1 MAVTICGFQPGTPAE
16 KLNIP
21 AGSKLLSVN
30 GEAITDVLDY
40 GFYTTAEQLQLLFQ
54 LPDGSEHSCS
64 VKKEQYAP
72 LGLESESFLMDKEH
86 ACRNKCIF
94 CFVDQNPHGM
104 RPSIYFKD
112 DDERLSFLF
121 GSYVTLT
128 NLSDADVERIIKM
141 KISPVNISV
150 HATDEQLRCRMMGNR
165 FAGDSLRHLRRLAEA
180 GTNINCQVVVCRGW
194 NDGEQLKKTLL
205 DLVHLHPAV
214 GSVAVVPVGLTKHR
228 EGLTPLTPFDKPSA
242 QEVLDTVQPI
252 AAQCMQAFGD
262 PLVFASDELY
272 LMAGQPLPD
281 AEYYADYKQ
290 LENGVGMCSQ
300 LKDEFLSALA
310 MEEGDREVH
319 VADIATGVLAAPIL
333 QELCDAAKEKFPA
346 LDAAVHTVK
355 NDFFGHTI
363 TVAGLLTAQDL
374 LAQLG
379 KETLRAERLLVSEAM
394 LRRDGDLFLD
404 DMSKTEFEQQLGKP
418 ICTISDGFELLDALL
433 GR

>member
-1 MAVTICGFQPGTPAE
+1 MAVTVCGAERGTPAE

-21 AGSKLLSVN
+21 AGSQLLSVN

-40 GFYTTAEQLQLLFQ
+40 GFYTTAEHLQLRFL
-54 LPDGSEHSCS
+54 LPDGSEHCCE
-64 VKKEQYAP
+64 VRKPQYAP
-72 LGLESESFLMDKEH
+72 LGFESESFLMDREH

-150 HATDEQLRCRMMGNR
+150 HTTDEQLRCRMMGNR

-228 EGLTPLTPFDKPSA
+228 EGLTPLAPFDKQSA
-242 QEVLDTVQPI
+242 QDVLDVVLPI
-252 AAQCMQAFGD
+252 AAQCQQAFGD

-300 LKDEFLSALA
+300 LKEEFLSALA
-310 MEEGDREVH
+310 MEEGDSEQH
-319 VADIATGVLAAPIL
+319 LADIATGVLAAPIL
-333 QELCDAAKEKFPA
+333 AELCEAAKAKFPA
-346 LDAAVHTVK
+346 LQAAVHTVK

-363 TVAGLLTAQDL
+363 TVAGLLTAADI
-374 LAQLG
+374 LAQLD
-379 KETLRAERLLVSEAM
+379 KQALHADRLLVSEAM

-404 DMSKTEFEQQLGKP
+404 DMSKTEFEQQLGLP
-418 ICTISDGFELLDALL
+418 VCTVADGFGLLDALL